1 MDNQTYLE
9 RRDSFISA
17 QLPFCTVTPQE
28 LISTGESTYTVNGLE
43 LAVEPEVCRQLD
55 SLIGLS
61 EHQTKAVGET
71 FGSEGIRDLRNYLAL
86 SNSIEKAGK
95 IALLADPDTRTVVGA
110 TPIKKEA
117 IPVTSFFDFLE
128 MFMNENDYVPEQFYT
143 TELGIGGVT
152 VSLQPHKAIY
162 DEFAPG
168 DEFVSNGIWFRWNLG
183 EVEAGNYYMRMACSN
198 GQMARVD
205 HKVART
211 NQLDASSMHNM
222 LSLPQNAGFTQRN
235 INKLKTKALLAM
247 QTDAS
252 VGEVQMANRL
262 LKRYGVDESMADEIA
277 PCHRLL
283 SSYAAA
289 GYDLKHFALTM
300 AHSDMKMWEL
310 FNRLTAYATHTA
322 DWEADDNRRSGLMM
336 ESLRL
341 LNRPRDIRQYVNIFQ

>member
-9 RRDSFISA
+9 RRDSFIAA

-28 LISTGESTYTVNGLE
+28 LISTGEHTYEVNGLE
-43 LAVEPEVCRQLD
+43 LAVEPEVCRLLD

-86 SNSIEKAGK
+86 SNSIEKAEK
-95 IALLADPDTRTVVGA
+95 IALLASPDTRTVVGA

-128 MFMNENDYVPEQFYT
+128 MFMNENDYAPEQFYT
-143 TELGIGGVT
+143 SEVGIGGVT
-152 VSLQPHKAIY
+152 VSLQPHHVIY

-168 DEFVSNGIWFRWNLG
+168 DELISNGIWFRWNLG
-183 EVEAGNYYMRMACSN
+183 EVEAGNYYMRMVCTN

-205 HKVART
+205 NKIART
-211 NQLDASSMHNM
+211 NQLDTSSMHNM
-222 LSLPQNAGFTQRN
+222 LSLPENKGFTQRN
-235 INKLKTKALLAM
+235 LNKMKTNALLAM
-247 QTDAS
+247 QIDAS
-252 VGEVQMANRL
+252 VSEVQTANRL
-262 LKRYGVDESMADEIA
+262 LKRYGVDESVADEMA

-283 SSYAAA
+283 SSYTAA
-289 GYDLKHFALTM
+289 GYDPKHFALTL

-310 FNRLTAYATHTA
+310 FNRLTAYATHTT
-322 DWEADDNRRSGLMM
+322 DWRADDNRRSGLMM
-336 ESLRL
+336 ESLQL